1 MLQAAIVV
9 SERLR
14 SKRSCSVLRVQKS
27 IYKDRRKFALKG
39 GFTIRLV
46 VPTAIEEPSVDHQ
59 AK

>member
-14 SKRSCSVLRVQKS
+14 SKRSCSVLRVKS